1 MAIPSEN
8 PMTSTL
14 STDGSPAVTR
24 SSAPVSPPATGSDD
38 RLGHRAALDLVRAAV
53 RQSHHRLSCLV
64 IGAADII
71 GLVLALELAHG
82 VRLLSGGHF
91 TPEQYHALW
100 PLPVLLVVFLSLSR
114 CYAPIPPHPAEE
126 LRRLSIAVTSAFLML
141 VVGIFFLRSAETF
154 SRLAV
159 AGSWVLALLLIPL
172 MRAFVRGMFARK
184 AWWGAPVIICGAG
197 LTGSQIIA
205 AFQGRPSQ
213 GLRPVLLLDDDPRKI
228 GTQVHGIPVAGP
240 IMEVGPQCAAAG
252 VHHLL
257 LAMPGATAER
267 LRSVWSHLGAL
278 FPVVMAIPGTTGVAS
293 IWVEA
298 KDLGGHLALEL
309 NQSLLRRSRRLL
321 KRLLDIILILAG
333 SVVVIPAILGVALLV
348 RCSSRGPVFYG
359 QQRVGR
365 GGTPFLIW
373 KFRTMRSDADEV
385 LARMLAQDEA
395 LRQEWERD
403 HKLRQDPRVTVIG
416 RILRRTSLDELPQ
429 FWNVLVG
436 QMSLVGPRPVTAV
449 EAARYGDYWDL
460 YLRVRPG
467 LTGLWQVS
475 RDSRTTYQERVMMD
489 SFYVHNWS
497 PWLDLVIIGRTVRS
511 IVRGEGAC

>member
-1 MAIPSEN
+1 MAIPSEDQ
-8 PMTSTL
+8 MTSTL
-14 STDGSPAVTR
+14 STGGTAAGSQASVLP
-24 SSAPVSPPATGSDD
+24 SCATARAED
-38 RLGHRAALDLVRAAV
+38 RPTPQTALDVVRAAV

-64 IGAADII
+64 IGLADVV
-71 GLVLALELAHG
+71 GLLVALELAHG
-82 VRLLSGGHF
+82 VRLLSGGRF
-91 TPEQYHALW
+91 TPEQYQALW
-100 PLPVLLVVFLSLSR
+100 PLPVLLVVFLFASR

-126 LRRLSIAVTSAFLML
+126 LRRVSIAVTLAFLML
-141 VVGIFFLRSAETF
+141 VVGTFFLRSAETF
-154 SRLAV
+154 SRV
-159 AGSWVLALLLIPL
+159 ALVGSWIAALLLIPL
-172 MRAFVRGMFARK
+172 MRALAREMFARK

-197 LTGSQIIA
+197 LTGSHIVA
-205 AFQGRPSQ
+205 ALQHRPSQ
-213 GLRPVLLLDDDPRKI
+213 GLRPVLILDDDPRKI
-228 GTQVHGIPVAGP
+228 GTQMHGIAVAGP
-240 IMEVGPQCAAAG
+240 IMELGPRCAAAG
-252 VHHLL
+252 VGHLL
-257 LAMPGATAER
+257 LAMPGATAEH
-267 LRSVWSHLGAL
+267 LRVVWSHLGSL

-321 KRLLDIILILAG
+321 KRALDIILILVG
-333 SVVVIPAILGVALLV
+333 GMVVIPLISVIALLV
-348 RCSSRGPVFYG
+348 RCTSRGPVFYG

-373 KFRTMRSDADEV
+373 KFRTMRCDADEV

-403 HKLRQDPRVTVIG
+403 HKLRRDPRVTAIG

-449 EAARYGDYWDL
+449 EAEKYGDCWDL

-475 RDSRTTYQERVMMD
+475 RDSQTTYPERVAMD

-497 PWLDLVIIGRTVRS
+497 PWLDFVILARTVRS
-511 IVRGEGAC
+511 MVRGEGAY